1 MERAAQ
7 PSVVAGVAD
16 PRSDSPFASSS
27 KRKGGPLFVI
37 AYNDH
42 EWLIERHGH
51 QTPAAVR
58 AAFAAVVAA

>member
-1 MERAAQ
+1 
-7 PSVVAGVAD
+7 
-16 PRSDSPFASSS
+16 
-27 KRKGGPLFVI
+27 VI